1 MSTIIPIWPG
11 SSSFT
16 TGSTPFGFYDND
28 VEFQTQIDKAAKWA
42 ATRLGYPIV
51 DVELQPVNFYTCFE
65 EAIYEYTSQVN
76 QFNIRQNMLNLQG
89 APTSSNLSGQLVN
102 ANLGRLVAIADEYG
116 QEVGVGGEIDFKTGS
131 IQLESGKQNYDL
143 KTLFNDIHEPGKNIE
158 IKKIYHNRVPA
169 SSRFFDPYLGNQA
182 LLDAFGFGPYS
193 TGVQFMLMP
202 VYYDLLRMQA
212 IEFNDEI
219 RKSAYSF
226 DLRNNKLT
234 IFPIPS
240 ENMNLHFRYIV
251 KEDRSNPVRKSSTGL
266 VSDYSNAP
274 YGLLPYSNINDVGRA
289 WIYSYFLALCKEMLG
304 YIRGKYLEI
313 PIPNAEVT
321 LNYAELIDS
330 ANMEKERLIKELQ
343 SALEETTRKVQLEK
357 KKQEADAIRETLANV
372 PLKIY
377 VG

>member
-1 MSTIIPIWPG
+1 MVVIPIWPG
-11 SSSFT
+11 SSSFSP
-16 TGSTPFGFYDND
+16 GDTPFGFYDR
-28 VEFQTQIDKAAKWA
+28 EATFRSQIDKAAKWA

-51 DVELQPVNFYTCFE
+51 DVELQPVNFYACFE
-65 EAIYEYTSQVN
+65 EAVYEYTSQVN

-89 APTSSNLSGQLVN
+89 APTASNLSGQLVN
-102 ANLGRLVAIADEYG
+102 ANLGRLVSIADEYG

-131 IQLESGKQNYDL
+131 IQLQANVQNYDL
-143 KTLFNDIHEPGKNIE
+143 KALFNDVYEPNKTIE
-158 IKKIYHNRVPA
+158 VKKIFHNRVPA

-202 VYYDLLRMQA
+202 VYYDLLRIQA

-234 IFPIPS
+234 IFPIPQES
-240 ENMNLHFRYIV
+240 INLYFTYIV
-251 KEDRSNPVRKSSTGL
+251 KEDRSNPNRKNITGV

-274 YGLLPYSNINDVGRA
+274 YGLLPFASINDVGKA

-321 LNYAELIDS
+321 LNYSELIDS
-330 ANMEKERLIKELQ
+330 ATTEKERLIKEIQ
-343 SALEETTRKVQLEK
+343 AALEETTRKAQLEK
-357 KKQEADAIRETLANV
+357 KKQEADAIRETLSNV

-377 VG
+377 IG

>member
-1 MSTIIPIWPG
+1 MVEIPIWPG

-16 TGSTPFGFYDND
+16 TGSTPFGFYDNEPTFRD
-28 VEFQTQIDKAAKWA
+28 QIDKASKWA

-65 EAIYEYTSQVN
+65 EAVYEYTSQVN

-102 ANLGRLVAIADEYG
+102 ANLGRLVSIADEYG

-131 IQLESGKQNYDL
+131 IQLKQDVQNYDL
-143 KTLFNDIHEPGKNIE
+143 KALFNDIYEPSGTIE
-158 IKKIYHNRVPA
+158 VKKVFHHRIPA

-202 VYYDLLRMQA
+202 VYYDLLRIQA

-234 IFPIPS
+234 IFPIPT
-240 ENMNLHFRYIV
+240 ENITLYFTYIL
-251 KEDRSNPVRKSSTGL
+251 KEDRSNPNRKNIRGV

-274 YGLLPYSNINDVGRA
+274 YGLIPYSTINDVGKA

-321 LNYAELIDS
+321 LNYSELIDS

-343 SALEETTRKVQLEK
+343 DALEETSRKVQLEK
-357 KKQEADAIRETLANV
+357 KKQESDAIRETLSNV

>member
-1 MSTIIPIWPG
+1 MVVIPIWPG
-11 SSSFT
+11 SSSFSA
-16 TGSTPFGFYDND
+16 GDTPFGFYDSESIFREN
-28 VEFQTQIDKAAKWA
+28 IDKAAKWA

-51 DVELQPVNFYTCFE
+51 DVELQPVNFYACFE
-65 EAIYEYTSQVN
+65 EAVYEYTSQVN

-89 APTSSNLSGQLVN
+89 ASTGSNLSGQLVN
-102 ANLGRLVAIADEYG
+102 ANLGRLVSIADEYG
-116 QEVGVGGEIDFKTGS
+116 MEANVGGGVDFKTGS
-131 IQLESGKQNYDL
+131 ITLEDGKQNYDL
-143 KTLFNDIHEPGKNIE
+143 KTLFNDINEPSGTIE
-158 IKKIYHNRVPA
+158 IRKIFHNRVPA

-212 IEFNDEI
+212 IEFNDEM

-240 ENMNLHFRYIV
+240 EPIKLYFTYIL
-251 KEDRSNPVRKSSTGL
+251 KEDRSNPTRNNRPGL

-274 YGLLPYSNINDVGRA
+274 YGLLPYAHINDVGKA

-313 PIPNAEVT
+313 PIPNAQVT

-343 SALEETTRKVQLEK
+343 AALEETTRKTQLERK
-357 KKQEADAIRETLANV
+357 RQEADAIRETLSNV

>member
-1 MSTIIPIWPG
+1 MVVIPIWPG
-11 SSSFT
+11 SSSFSP
-16 TGSTPFGFYDND
+16 GDTPFGFYDSDNL
-28 VEFQTQIDKAAKWA
+28 FRQQIDKAAKWA

-51 DVELQPVNFYTCFE
+51 DVELQPINFYACFE
-65 EAIYEYTSQVN
+65 EAVYEYSNQVS

-89 APTSSNLSGQLVN
+89 APTSSNLAGQLIN

-131 IQLESGKQNYDL
+131 IKLQPNVQNYDL
-143 KTLFNDIHEPGKNIE
+143 KTLFNDIYEPSGTIE
-158 IKKIYHNRVPA
+158 VKKIFHYRTPA

-202 VYYDLLRMQA
+202 VYYDMLRIQA

-234 IFPIPS
+234 IFPRPA
-240 ENMNLHFRYIV
+240 EEVNLHFIYIL
-251 KEDRSNPVRKSSTGL
+251 KEDRSNPIRHSTTGR

-274 YGLLPYSNINDVGRA
+274 YRVLPYSTINDVGKS

-330 ANMEKERLIKELQ
+330 ANAEKERLVKELQ
-343 SALEETTRKVQLEK
+343 VALEDTSRKAQLEK
-357 KKQEADAIRETLANV
+357 KRQEAEAIRETLSHV

>member
-1 MSTIIPIWPG
+1 MVVIPIWPG
-11 SSSFT
+11 SSSFFP
-16 TGSTPFGFYDND
+16 GDTPFGFYDSD
-28 VEFQTQIDKAAKWA
+28 PQFRTQIDKAAKWA

-51 DVELQPVNFYTCFE
+51 DVELQPINFYACFE

-89 APTSSNLSGQLVN
+89 APTSSNLSGKLIN
-102 ANLGRLVAIADEYG
+102 ANLSRLISIADEYG

-131 IQLESGKQNYDL
+131 IQLQPNIQNYDL
-143 KTLFNDIHEPGKNIE
+143 KTLFNDIHEPSGTIE
-158 IKKIYHNRVPA
+158 IKKIFHYRTPA

-202 VYYDLLRMQA
+202 VYYDLLRIQA

-234 IFPIPS
+234 IFPRPT
-240 ENMNLHFRYIV
+240 EFTNLHFTYIL
-251 KEDRSNPVRKSSTGL
+251 KEDRSNPMRKATGGL
-266 VSDYSNAP
+266 VSDMSNAP
-274 YGLLPYSNINDVGRA
+274 YGILPYSAINDVGRA
-289 WIYSYFLALCKEMLG
+289 WIYQYFLALCKEMLG
-304 YIRGKYLEI
+304 YVRGKYLEI

-321 LNYAELIDS
+321 LNYSELIDS
-330 ANMEKERLIKELQ
+330 ATAEKERLIKDLQ
-343 SALEETTRKVQLEK
+343 ETLEATSRKKQLEQK
-357 KKQEADAIRETLANV
+357 KEEADAVRNTLANV

-377 VG
+377 IG

>member
-1 MSTIIPIWPG
+1 MVLIPIWPG

-16 TGSTPFGFYDND
+16 IGDTPFGYYDT
-28 VEFQTQIDKAAKWA
+28 ETAFQTEIDKAAKWA

-51 DVELQPVNFYTCFE
+51 DVELQPINFYACFE

-76 QFNIRQNMLNLQG
+76 QFNIRQNMLSLQG
-89 APTSSNLSGQLVN
+89 ADTGSNLSGQLVN
-102 ANLGRLVAIADEYG
+102 ANLGRLISISNEYG

-131 IQLESGKQNYDL
+131 IDL
-143 KTLFNDIHEPGKNIE
+143 KTGRQSYDLQTLFIDIFEPGSSIE
-158 IKKIYHNRVPA
+158 VKKVFHNRVPA

-182 LLDAFGFGPYS
+182 LLDAFGFGAYS

-202 VYYDLLRMQA
+202 VYYDLLRIQA

-226 DLRNNKLT
+226 EIRNNKLN
-234 IFPIPS
+234 IFPIPT
-240 ENMNLHFRYIV
+240 ENIKLYFTYV
-251 KEDRSNPVRKSSTGL
+251 LKEDRSNPVRKPTVGKI
-266 VSDYSNAP
+266 SDYSNAP
-274 YGLLPYSNINDVGRA
+274 YNLLPFGAINAVGRA
-289 WIYSYFLALCKEMLG
+289 WIYQYFLALCKEMLG

-321 LNYAELIDS
+321 MNYAELIDA
-330 ANMEKERLIKELQ
+330 ANNEKDALIKELRDN
-343 SALEETTRKVQLEK
+343 LEETTRKVQLEK
-357 KKQEADAIRETLANV
+357 KKLESDALRDTLSTV

-377 VG
+377 IG

>member
-1 MSTIIPIWPG
+1 MVVIPIWPG
-11 SSSFT
+11 SSSFSP
-16 TGSTPFGFYDND
+16 GDTPFGFYDD
-28 VEFQTQIDKAAKWA
+28 EAIFTQQIDKAAKWA

-51 DVELQPVNFYTCFE
+51 DVELQPVNFYACFE
-65 EAIYEYTSQVN
+65 EAVYEYTSQVN

-89 APTSSNLSGQLVN
+89 ASTGSNLSGKLVN
-102 ANLGRLVAIADEYG
+102 ANLGRLVSIADEYG

-131 IQLESGKQNYDL
+131 IQLQPDVQNYDL
-143 KTLFNDIHEPGKNIE
+143 KTLFNDIYEPDGTVEVKRIFH
-158 IKKIYHNRVPA
+158 YRVPA

-202 VYYDLLRMQA
+202 VYYDLLRIQA

-240 ENMNLHFRYIV
+240 EPITLYFTYIL
-251 KEDRSNPVRKSSTGL
+251 KEDRSNPIRKPVDGL
-266 VSDYSNAP
+266 ISDYSNAP
-274 YGLLPYSNINDVGRA
+274 YGILPFSSINDVGRA

-321 LNYAELIDS
+321 LNYSELIDS
-330 ANMEKERLIKELQ
+330 ATVEKERLIKELQ
-343 SALEETTRKVQLEK
+343 AALEETSRKTQLEK
-357 KKQEADAIRETLANV
+357 KKLESDAIRETLSNV

-377 VG
+377 IG

>member
-1 MSTIIPIWPG
+1 MVLIPIWPG
-11 SSSFT
+11 SSSFS
-16 TGSTPFGFYDND
+16 TGSTPFGFYDD
-28 VEFQTQIDKAAKWA
+28 EALFQTEIDKAAKWA

-51 DVELQPVNFYTCFE
+51 DVELQPVNFYACFE
-65 EAIYEYTSQVN
+65 EAVYEYASQVN

-89 APTSSNLSGQLVN
+89 APTGSNVSGQLIN
-102 ANLGRLVAIADEYG
+102 ANLGRLISISNEYG

-131 IQLESGKQNYDL
+131 IDLITGKQIYDL
-143 KTLFNDIHEPGKNIE
+143 QTLFIDIFEPSASIE
-158 IKKIYHNRVPA
+158 VKKVFHFRTPA

-182 LLDAFGFGPYS
+182 LLDAFGFGTYS

-202 VYYDLLRMQA
+202 VYYDLLRIQA

-226 DLRNNKLT
+226 EVRNNKLT
-234 IFPIPS
+234 IFPIPT
-240 ENMNLHFRYIV
+240 ENVKLYFNYIV
-251 KEDRSNPVRKSSTGL
+251 KEDRSNPVRKPTVGK

-274 YGLLPYSNINDVGRA
+274 YGILPYTTINTVGKA

-313 PIPNAEVT
+313 PIPNAEIT
-321 LNYAELIDS
+321 MNYAELIDA
-330 ANMEKERLIKELQ
+330 ANNEKDALIKELRDN
-343 SALEETTRKVQLEK
+343 LEETTRKVQLEK
-357 KKQEADAIRETLANV
+357 KKLESDALRDTLATV

-377 VG
+377 IG

>member
-1 MSTIIPIWPG
+1 MVLIPIWPG
-11 SSSFT
+11 SSSFSP
-16 TGSTPFGFYDND
+16 GDTPFGFYDN
-28 VEFQTQIDKAAKWA
+28 EALFQTEIDRAAKWA

-51 DVELQPVNFYTCFE
+51 DVELQPVNFYACFE
-65 EAIYEYTSQVN
+65 EAVYEYASQVN

-89 APTSSNLSGQLVN
+89 APTGSNVSGQLIN
-102 ANLGRLVAIADEYG
+102 ANLGRLISISNEYG

-131 IQLESGKQNYDL
+131 IDLQTGKQTYDL
-143 KTLFNDIHEPGKNIE
+143 QTLFIDIFEPSASIE
-158 IKKIYHNRVPA
+158 VKKVFHYRIPA

-182 LLDAFGFGPYS
+182 LLDAFGFGTYS

-202 VYYDLLRMQA
+202 VYYDLLRIQA

-226 DLRNNKLT
+226 EVRNNKLT
-234 IFPIPS
+234 IFPIPT
-240 ENMNLHFRYIV
+240 ENVKLYFSYIV
-251 KEDRSNPVRKSSTGL
+251 KEDRSNPIRKPTVGK

-274 YGLLPYSNINDVGRA
+274 YGILPYGTINTVGKA

-321 LNYAELIDS
+321 MNYAELIDA
-330 ANMEKERLIKELQ
+330 ANNEKDALIKELRDN
-343 SALEETTRKVQLEK
+343 LEETTRKVQLEK
-357 KKQEADAIRETLANV
+357 KKLESDALRDTLATV

-377 VG
+377 IG

>member
-1 MSTIIPIWPG
+1 MVVIPIWPG
-11 SSSFT
+11 SSSFSP
-16 TGSTPFGFYDND
+16 GSTPFGFYDS
-28 VEFQTQIDKAAKWA
+28 ESIFREQIDKAAKWA

-51 DVELQPVNFYTCFE
+51 DVELQPVNFYACFE
-65 EAIYEYTSQVN
+65 EAVYEYTSQVN

-89 APTSSNLSGQLVN
+89 APTSSNLSGQLIN
-102 ANLGRLVAIADEYG
+102 ANLGRLVSIADEYG

-131 IQLESGKQNYDL
+131 IRLQPNVQNYDL
-143 KTLFNDIHEPGKNIE
+143 KTLFNDIYEPSGTIE
-158 IKKIYHNRVPA
+158 VKKIFHHRVPA

-202 VYYDLLRMQA
+202 VYYDLLRIQA

-240 ENMNLHFRYIV
+240 EDINLYFTYIL
-251 KEDRSNPVRKSSTGL
+251 KEDRSNPVRHPTTGL

-274 YGLLPYSNINDVGRA
+274 YGILPYSRINEVGKS

-304 YIRGKYLEI
+304 YVRGKYLEI

-321 LNYAELIDS
+321 LNYSELIDS
-330 ANMEKERLIKELQ
+330 ANLEKERLIKELQ
-343 SALEETTRKVQLEK
+343 DALEETSRKAQLEK
-357 KKQEADAIRETLANV
+357 KKQEAEAIRETLSNV

>member
-1 MSTIIPIWPG
+1 MVEIPIWPG

-16 TGSTPFGFYDND
+16 TGSTPFGFYDNEPTFRD
-28 VEFQTQIDKAAKWA
+28 QIDKASKWA

-65 EAIYEYTSQVN
+65 EAVYEYTSQVN

-102 ANLGRLVAIADEYG
+102 ANLGRLVSIADEYG

-131 IQLESGKQNYDL
+131 IQLQQDVQNYDL
-143 KTLFNDIHEPGKNIE
+143 KALFNDIYEPSGTIE
-158 IKKIYHNRVPA
+158 VKKVFHNRIPA

-202 VYYDLLRMQA
+202 VYYDLLRIQA

-234 IFPIPS
+234 IFPIPT
-240 ENMNLHFRYIV
+240 ENITLYFTYIL
-251 KEDRSNPVRKSSTGL
+251 KEDRSNPNRKNVRGV

-274 YGLLPYSNINDVGRA
+274 YGLIPYSTINDVGKA

-321 LNYAELIDS
+321 LNYSELIDS

-343 SALEETTRKVQLEK
+343 DALEETSRKVQLEK
-357 KKQEADAIRETLANV
+357 KKQESDAIRQTLSNV